1 MIYLFQ
7 GKKESIKHIDISEE
21 IMPKI
26 LIITYSNRNVN
37 IFDYNN
43 GDYIDSLRQIID
55 NYLYNITF
63 KLKINKNKNI
73 INFNIKIF
81 SFG

>member
-43 GDYIDSLRQIID
+43 GDYIDSLIFRKFLILIKINKKLNILKNLRQIID
-55 NYLYNITF
+55 NYL
-63 KLKINKNKNI
+63 
-73 INFNIKIF
+73 
-81 SFG
+81 